1 MAPSLFLSDLL
12 CAMNISGLL
21 RRRRKTR
28 TNPTPT
34 IPTSF
39 SDPPPTS
46 GRNFLEEIEPP
57 LINGSITVRTAS
69 NALQAILALGS
80 SAGDI
85 QLRKALASTI
95 DPLLERAVGIRQTAS
110 NEQDLG
116 ELATRIKRLT
126 SMVSEMARDTTNLE
140 QTNVET
146 AQGELESII
155 RKLEVACLQGDFE
168 PLFDPTDN
176 AYLEKHNLSLALLTQ
191 IYQTVRKVDQSVRK
205 LEIDRN
211 SLTAANMEG
220 SSPSQVQIVR
230 RDITGEVGD
239 AGTPGLIGGEGG
251 YGAGPILDLDP
262 EAPSEI
268 GNISG
273 GTGGPG
279 GVGGDVGGKGG
290 AGGGPVIRGLRR
302 TRP

>member
-1 MAPSLFLSDLL
+1 
-12 CAMNISGLL
+12 MNISGLL
-21 RRRRKTR
+21 GH
-28 TNPTPT
+28 PTPT

-57 LINGSITVRTAS
+57 LINDSITVRTAS
-69 NALQAILALGS
+69 NALQAILTLS
-80 SAGDI
+80 SGAGHI

-168 PLFDPTDN
+168 PLFEPTDN

-191 IYQTVRKVDQSVRK
+191 IYQTVRKVDQFVRK
-205 LEIDRN
+205 LE
-211 SLTAANMEG
+211 G
-220 SSPSQVQIVR
+220 FSPSQVQIVQ
-230 RDITGEVGD
+230 RDTTGKVGD

-251 YGAGPILDLDP
+251 YGAGPTLDLDP